1 MNPFEIFGLHP
12 ELEQAVAELGYEE
25 PTPIQLGAI
34 PALLEGFDVLGQ
46 AQTGTGKTAAFG
58 LPLLQKL
65 DNSVRGVQALVL
77 TPTRELAI
85 QVSEAIS
92 GYGQHMKVR
101 VLPIYG
107 GQSYMRQI
115 NALNRGVQVVVGT
128 PGRML
133 DLIKQKAL
141 DLSTVRYL
149 VLDEADEMLKMG
161 FIDDVEAIL
170 SEIPAERQTALFS
183 ATLPAPIRRLAERY
197 MRDPQQVSIER
208 ASMTVEG
215 TEQRYYLVQESSKVA
230 ALARLLETEDLTSAL
245 IFARTKAGVAE
256 LAETLLMRG
265 FMAEAIHG
273 DLTQEARE
281 AALRRFRNGQ
291 MTILVAT
298 DVVARGIDIQDVSHV
313 VNFDMPYDPEDYVHR
328 IGRTGRAGRTGIA
341 ITLVTPR
348 ERGRLRFFENFT
360 RQQITRGTLPS
371 AADVQGRRDERFMT
385 ALEGIMSDANLREE
399 LTLVAQLEAL
409 GCDINEVAAAAIRLA
424 RASELQR
431 PAEDVREV
439 SDYPDRGP
447 RRDTRG
453 GYGQRND
460 QRPNDRS
467 GGGDRPRG
475 PRREAEVGMTR
486 LVLNIGRDEGARPAD
501 IVGSIA
507 SEANIPGK
515 AIGAIDI
522 LPHQTFVDVR
532 AEHAPQVLK
541 QSGRVYVRGHQ
552 VTISEGQ
559 GGGSNPRGPRT
570 EKFDKRSAK
579 KTGDFAV

>member
-1 MNPFEIFGLHP
+1 MNPFEMFGLHP
-12 ELEQAVAELGYEE
+12 ELEQAVTELGYSE
-25 PTPIQLGAI
+25 PTPIQMGAI

-65 DNSVRGVQALVL
+65 DKSARGVQALVL

-85 QVSEAIS
+85 QVSEALS
-92 GYGQHMKVR
+92 SYGQHLKIR

-107 GQSYMRQI
+107 GQSYTRQI

-133 DLIKQKAL
+133 DLINQKSL
-141 DLSTVRYL
+141 DLSGVRYL

-183 ATLPAPIRRLAERY
+183 ATMPVQIRRLAERY
-197 MRDPQQVSIER
+197 MREPQEVTIQR
-208 ASMTVEG
+208 AQMTVEG
-215 TEQRYYLVQESSKVA
+215 TEQRYYLLQESSKVA
-230 ALARLLETEDLTSAL
+230 ALARLLETEELTSAL
-245 IFARTKAGVAE
+245 VFARTKAGVAE

-313 VNFDMPYDPEDYVHR
+313 INFDMPYDPEDYVHR
-328 IGRTGRAGRTGIA
+328 IGRTGRAGRSGIA

-360 RQQITRGTLPS
+360 RQSITRGTLPGIE
-371 AADVQGRRDERFMT
+371 DVQARRDERFMT
-385 ALEGIMSDANLREE
+385 ALEGVMNESDLRNEK
-399 LTLVAQLEAL
+399 TLVAQLEAL

-424 RASELQR
+424 RANELQR
-431 PAEDVREV
+431 PVEDVREV
-439 SDYPDRGP
+439 SDYQDRGP
-447 RRDTRG
+447 RRDSRG
-453 GYGQRND
+453 SYGPRND
-460 QRPNDRS
+460 QRPSDR
-467 GGGDRPRG
+467 GGDRPRG
-475 PRREAEVGMTR
+475 PRREAEAGMVR
-486 LVLNIGRDEGARPAD
+486 LLLNIGRDEGARPAD

-552 VTISEGQ
+552 VTISQGQ
-559 GGGSNPRGPRT
+559 GGGGSNPRGPRT
-570 EKFDKRSAK
+570 ERFDKRSSK
-579 KTGDFAV
+579 KSGDYAV